1 MRAPKVSRAKSQY
14 TIPHALVPLS
24 QSVSQSNTSF
34 AQNHSLSTER
44 QHAPPISSRTVSCQ
58 RHHSNALSDSFD
70 RKHQPWMNDDI
81 RLRCPCQTTRDTH
94 TNNQRHRKCSSQI
107 TLSLN
112 NLSQATSTQR
122 RRRRRH
128 YSSRHFNINPNK
140 HSILHLQTHNS
151 NLSKCLNTRMPLL
164 WHRAKGLRHRLMMDT
179 MVLGMLEVETKT
191 ERTVW

>member
-1 MRAPKVSRAKSQY
+1 
-14 TIPHALVPLS
+14 
-24 QSVSQSNTSF
+24 
-34 AQNHSLSTER
+34 
-44 QHAPPISSRTVSCQ
+44 
-58 RHHSNALSDSFD
+58 
-70 RKHQPWMNDDI
+70 MNDDI
-81 RLRCPCQTTRDTH
+81 RPRCPCQTTRDTH

-122 RRRRRH
+122 RRHRH
-128 YSSRHFNINPNK
+128 YSSSSSRHFNINPNK